1 MENLDARNAP
11 TLEQSPK
18 HGKSAQQKP
27 PNGKKNTL
35 VMTNPKVMTEDEI
48 SSLLARL
55 QDILSLW
62 SGSSNTIINGY
73 VMTALPI
80 PQVITISKVEKKNG
94 HDKVFAV
101 NGNPVISLE

>member
-1 MENLDARNAP
+1 MENLDERSAP

-18 HGKSAQQKP
+18 RGKSAQQKP
-27 PNGKKNTL
+27 PNGSKNTL
-35 VMTNPKVMTEDEI
+35 VMTPQKVMTEEEI

-73 VMTALPI
+73 VMNALPI
-80 PQVITISKVEKKNG
+80 PQVMTISKVEKKNG

-101 NGNPVISLE
+101 NSKPVVSLE